1 MGAPA
6 GCRASATVVVTT
18 FAQAATLGERAC
30 AATHKV
36 GCHGAHTQGTATKD
50 TTERAHGSWEERKE
64 LHRGGN
70 PCTDAQAATS
80 TRPVGVTAA
89 TPHGA
94 VPRRRPSR
102 PSRPEVAAAIATAV
116 RPPRPLRRP
125 CAAAK
130 RVSTHMRKKK
140 TRKTAAAE
148 GKGCRHPPP
157 SPPPRRRHVAVAQAP
172 PIARGAGAP
181 GREAQP
187 PKGNCTPTAPVS
199 GLITPTTSS
208 AGRWAPLPSD
218 HRALRPRLHSM
229 AVAIFPH
236 HKAATRARLSTA
248 VADRGHP
255 PRVQVAMPQW
265 LGVRRLPKAV
275 SGG

>member
-157 SPPPRRRHVAVAQAP
+157 LPPRPAAAMWQSPKLHPSPVAQGRPGGKHSRQKGTVHPPPQ
-172 PIARGAGAP
+172 
-181 GREAQP
+181 
-187 PKGNCTPTAPVS
+187 
-199 GLITPTTSS
+199 S
-208 AGRWAPLPSD
+208 AG
-218 HRALRPRLHSM
+218 
-229 AVAIFPH
+229 
-236 HKAATRARLSTA
+236 
-248 VADRGHP
+248 
-255 PRVQVAMPQW
+255 
-265 LGVRRLPKAV
+265 
-275 SGG
+275 